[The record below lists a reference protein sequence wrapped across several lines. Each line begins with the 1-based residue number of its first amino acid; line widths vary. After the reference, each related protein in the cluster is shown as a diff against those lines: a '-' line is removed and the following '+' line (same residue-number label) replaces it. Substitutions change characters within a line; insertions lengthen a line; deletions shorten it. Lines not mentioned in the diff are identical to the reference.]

1 MDLALLGSIIK
12 NIAVLGVAAYL
23 TTQLTPFRHTLNQSQ
38 YQLKDKI
45 VLIFI
50 FGFFSGIGNYL
61 SIPLMGA
68 LAQTRLVGIVVG
80 GLLGGPIVGLGAG
93 IIGSIPRYY
102 FMGEYGEF
110 VVLPAV
116 AANIVIGYVSGLVYQ
131 KYGARQITI
140 KIALMTALA
149 AETILK
155 TMILNFSASQVA
167 ALELE
172 RVIAVP
178 TIIAT
183 CLGTMLFVYI
193 IRDVF
198 LEQEK
203 LQAQS
208 AQHAMRVIQKAS
220 GVFRHGL
227 TEDSAQKVAD
237 LIYSEINADAVAVT
251 DTEKVL
257 AFIGEGADHHV
268 VGETFITQVT
278 QRALESRQTIIVNDR
293 SGIGCPV
300 VTCPLCTVVATPLV
314 VNDRSQ
320 GSIKLYKSGNEIVL
334 PYEAKLVQGIADFL
348 SLELLH
354 AELDVQKVLLAQAEY
369 NSLKAQIHPHFLFN
383 TLGTIRAITRTDPDK
398 ARALIKDLSDFL
410 RRHIKRG
417 KEIISI
423 KEEMECVDTY
433 IRLEQARFEER
444 ITVVQCISPAV
455 IGQVIPV
462 FSIQVLVENAVK
474 HGLSPKKEGG
484 IIEIRVWREDVN
496 LYIRVKD
503 DGVGISPEKLITL
516 KKMELTN
523 QISEGI
529 GIGLQNIHERLQSIY
544 GKSYGLSIQSV
555 KHTGTQ
561 VTFCIPWADNEGG
574 EVDEACQ
581 DSYCR

>member
-1 MDLALLGSIIK
+1 MDIALLGNITK

-23 TTQLTPFRHTLNQSQ
+23 TTQLTPFRHALNQSQ
-38 YQLKDKI
+38 YQFKDKI

-50 FGFFSGIGNYL
+50 FGFFSAIGNYL

-68 LAQTRLVGIVVG
+68 LAHTRIVGVVVG

-93 IIGSIPRYY
+93 IIGAIPRYY
-102 FMGEYGEF
+102 FMGGYGEY
-110 VVLPAV
+110 VVFPAV
-116 AANIVIGYVSGLVYQ
+116 AANIMIGCLSGLVYQ

-149 AETILK
+149 SEGILK
-155 TMILNFSASQVA
+155 ILIVNFSTSQAA

-172 RVIAVP
+172 RVIAAP

-183 CLGTMLFVYI
+183 CLGVMLFVYI
-193 IRDVF
+193 VRDVF

-220 GVFRHGL
+220 GAFRHGL
-227 TEDSAQKVAD
+227 NEESARKVAD

-251 DTEKVL
+251 DVEKVL
-257 AFIGEGADHHV
+257 AFIGKGADHHV
-268 VGETFITQVT
+268 VGETFITQAT
-278 QRALESRQTIIVNDR
+278 KKAMDSRQTIIVNDR
-293 SGIGCPV
+293 SSIGCPV
-300 VTCPLCTVVATPLV
+300 ATCPLSTVAVTPLV
-314 VNDRSQ
+314 VNNRSQ
-320 GSIKLYKSGNEIVL
+320 GSIKLYKAGNEIIL

-354 AELDVQKVLLAQAEY
+354 AELDVQTVLLAQAEY

-398 ARALIKDLSDFL
+398 SRALIKDLSEFL

-423 KEEMECVDTY
+423 REEMECVDTY

-444 ITVVQCISPAV
+444 IRVVQCISPKV
-455 IGQVIPV
+455 IRQSIPV

-474 HGLSPKKEGG
+474 HGLSPKTEGG
-484 IIEIRVWREDVN
+484 VIEIRVWREDANV
-496 LYIRVKD
+496 YIKVED
-503 DGVGISPEKLITL
+503 DGVGISPEKLLIL
-516 KKMELTN
+516 IKMEPANRT
-523 QISEGI
+523 SEGI
-529 GIGLQNIHERLQSIY
+529 GIGLQNVHERLQSIY

-555 KHTGTQ
+555 ENKGTQ
-561 VTFCIPWADNEGG
+561 VVFCIPWADNGG
-574 EVDEACQ
+574 SDEE
-581 DSYCR
+581 D